1 MTARDAAPAAPEQ
14 LRLGSMFSGYGGL
27 DLAIESVFGAHTVW
41 QAEWEDAPSQVL
53 ARHWPGVPNLRDVT
67 AVDWASVEP
76 VDIIAGGFPCQ
87 DVSLAGRRAGMTE
100 GTRSN
105 LWGAM
110 RTAIETIKPTY
121 VVAENVRGLLS
132 AKASSYADEPN
143 AAVSCRACG
152 WRGVHSPRNTQGN
165 VPGKGDHRDDRS
177 GTPTPGTPQGAVGRE
192 HLLLPPSDGAM
203 ERRMGLVGPG
213 RSFTAAAGG
222 HCAIPGAQGGASPAC
237 TGGGAHPGEPAEEA
251 ERIGGM
257 DARGSGKVR
266 AHQSAPARTE
276 REGAA
281 CPNCGGELNEAA
293 SDMEPGTGL
302 LGDRSGGHLRA
313 LGRVLGDLADLGY
326 DAQWCGLRASDVGA
340 PHHRF
345 RVFILAR
352 DAHAPHGDGLGGDRP
367 GPPRLQGGRCEP
379 ADRRVGPA
387 DTAGDGRDQWRP
399 EPAGKRGGSH
409 APLGGP
415 HATDA
420 PGNTRRVLDGDRRA
434 IDWGPYA
441 AAVHRWEPIVG
452 RCAPAPTE
460 LTDRGKHRLSP
471 RFTEWMMGLDD
482 GWITDTPGITRN
494 PALKMCGNGVVPQQA
509 AAALNHMLT
518 ASKGTP

>member
-1 MTARDAAPAAPEQ
+1 MFDAR
-14 LRLGSMFSGYGGL
+14 
-27 DLAIESVFGAHTVW
+27 TVW
-41 QAEWEDAPSQVL
+41 QAEWEDAPSKVL

-67 AVDWASVEP
+67 TVDWASVEP

-110 RTAIETIKPTY
+110 RSAVEIIRPTY

-132 AKASSYADEPN
+132 AHAE
-143 AAVSCRACG
+143 
-152 WRGVHSPRNTQGN
+152 
-165 VPGKGDHRDDRS
+165 
-177 GTPTPGTPQGAVGRE
+177 
-192 HLLLPPSDGAM
+192 SD
-203 ERRMGLVGPG
+203 
-213 RSFTAAAGG
+213 
-222 HCAIPGAQGGASPAC
+222 
-237 TGGGAHPGEPAEEA
+237 
-251 ERIGGM
+251 
-257 DARGSGKVR
+257 
-266 AHQSAPARTE
+266 
-276 REGAA
+276 
-281 CPNCGGELNEAA
+281 

-345 RVFILAR
+345 RVFILATRAADR
-352 DAHAPHGDGLGGDRP
+352 DGIRGDRP
-367 GPPRLQGGRCEP
+367 GAPRLEEGRGEP
-379 ADRRVGPA
+379 ANRGERPA
-387 DTAGDGRDQWRP
+387 DAARNGRDEGRP
-399 EPAGKRGGSH
+399 EPAGKRGGPH

-415 HATDA
+415 PAPDAACDEGRLVNGDGSDA
-420 PGNTRRVLDGDRRA
+420 PDAYGHGRSLVGRVDPEQRHADGRSGPQSHGDHPESATRT
-434 IDWGPYA
+434 DWGPYA

-452 RCAPAPTE
+452 RRAPAPTE
-460 LTDRGKHRLSP
+460 LTERGKHRLSP
-471 RFTEWMMGLDD
+471 RFTEWMMGLPD
-482 GWITDTPGITRN
+482 GWVTDTTGIKRN
-494 PALKMCGNGVVPQQA
+494 DALKMCGNGVVPQQA